1 MLDLNFT
8 TEFFIRWAMETG
20 CASFIAVAFAMLF
33 QVPVKYLG
41 FVALGGAVTRCL
53 RTFLFLGCGLEV
65 VVSTFIAC
73 SVTSLLFIYI
83 APKLKVTRVIFT
95 VASIISLIPGM
106 DAYQCLIATGRIIED
121 SQTELVQEAYL
132 IMHHGMRCFGIML
145 GISLGIAVPPLF
157 FYRYR
162 FGKS

>member
-8 TEFFIRWAMETG
+8 TEFLIRWAMETG

-83 APKLKVTRVIFT
+83 APKLKEHQHKT
-95 VASIISLIPGM
+95 AN
-106 DAYQCLIATGRIIED
+106 
-121 SQTELVQEAYL
+121 
-132 IMHHGMRCFGIML
+132 
-145 GISLGIAVPPLF
+145 
-157 FYRYR
+157 
-162 FGKS
+162 

>member
-8 TEFFIRWAMETG
+8 TEFLIRWAMETG

-83 APKLKVTRVIFT
+83 APKLKVTRVIFNYF
-95 VASIISLIPGM
+95 SYPWYG
-106 DAYQCLIATGRIIED
+106 CLSVSD
-121 SQTELVQEAYL
+121 CY
-132 IMHHGMRCFGIML
+132 
-145 GISLGIAVPPLF
+145 
-157 FYRYR
+157 
-162 FGKS
+162 GKNY

>member
-1 MLDLNFT
+1 
-8 TEFFIRWAMETG
+8 
-20 CASFIAVAFAMLF
+20 
-33 QVPVKYLG
+33 
-41 FVALGGAVTRCL
+41 
-53 RTFLFLGCGLEV
+53 
-65 VVSTFIAC
+65 
-73 SVTSLLFIYI
+73 
-83 APKLKVTRVIFT
+83 
-95 VASIISLIPGM
+95 M
-106 DAYQCLIATGRIIED
+106 DAYQCLIATARIIED

>member
-53 RTFLFLGCGLEV
+53 RTFSF
-65 VVSTFIAC
+65 
-73 SVTSLLFIYI
+73 
-83 APKLKVTRVIFT
+83 
-95 VASIISLIPGM
+95 
-106 DAYQCLIATGRIIED
+106 
-121 SQTELVQEAYL
+121 
-132 IMHHGMRCFGIML
+132 
-145 GISLGIAVPPLF
+145 
-157 FYRYR
+157 
-162 FGKS
+162 

>member
-33 QVPVKYLG
+33 QVPVKY
-41 FVALGGAVTRCL
+41 LGGAVTRCL

-106 DAYQCLIATGRIIED
+106 DAYQCLIATARIIED